1 MIIKELVWDEFNQ
14 DHIQKHGVT
23 KLEIVETSKA
33 IKLTLGGKNGR
44 VMVVGETKIGRLVTL
59 VLAKVET
66 TKYYLITARDSSR
79 EERRKLNENKK

>member
-44 VMVVGETKIGRLVTL
+44 VMVVGETKI
-59 VLAKVET
+59 K
-66 TKYYLITARDSSR
+66 
-79 EERRKLNENKK
+79 